1 MDAWYKNRTAV
12 VATALLLGVIGY
24 FLFRNG
30 HHNSSSPKEAISD
43 VRSGE
48 IEVKGIIAC
57 LPYRVAT
64 RGQECVKSIKG
75 DDGKNYA
82 LNSIDVKGVENTMK
96 EGTKVVGVG
105 TFEEANTSVDDSSV
119 FRYDGVL
126 VLSSLTTR

>member
-1 MDAWYKNRTAV
+1 M
-12 VATALLLGVIGY
+12 LLLVVVGY

-30 HHNSSSPKEAISD
+30 HHHASSSLQESSE

-48 IEVKGIIAC
+48 IEVKGVIAC
-57 LPYRVAT
+57 LPYRIAT

-82 LNSIDVKGVENTMK
+82 LNSTDVKGVESTMA
-96 EGTKVVGVG
+96 EGTKVVGIG

-126 VLSSLTTR
+126 VLRSLNTR